1 MNKRTVMGL
10 LEDYQGN
17 LIGELVVE
25 IDDTVD
31 EVEMMVLENPSLAKE
46 IEK

>member
-46 IEK
+46 VEK